1 MDLVSVVVN
10 NKEPMKIIPLTYFE
24 TESAVMGF
32 HVYRNNWRPVNGEV
46 LKACIEPQNK
56 VSKYAVAVVDNESN
70 TQESLCQKGKA
81 ENMQKQYF
89 SFWKLIPWTFA
100 TLKIKERL

>member
-10 NKEPMKIIPLTYFE
+10 NKEPMKIIPLTNVE

-32 HVYRNNWRPVNGEV
+32 HVYRNNWRPVNEEV

-56 VSKYAVAVVDNESN
+56 VNKYAVAVVDNENN
-70 TQESLCQKGKA
+70 TQESLYQQGKA

-89 SFWKLIPWTFA
+89 CF
-100 TLKIKERL
+100 